1 MRKGNLQHEKPASH
15 SRGLTVRLTIL
26 FNSAFGYAGHALGQP
41 DVIFI
46 RAEGFGYPG
55 SGIKTSKIAH
65 LAAESALGVLV
76 CAEHL
81 HSAPAAL
88 VAGRSSMRHGLQT
101 LLIFSRDTSG
111 TISTEKEDTGY
122 PSGTQVC
129 ADSMPVQHSPLLDGF
144 AETGVTA
151 YDYSQVTADSGGRGA
166 KKNVLTCSPN

>member
-65 LAAESALGVLV
+65 LAAEGARLESLSVQHI
-76 CAEHL
+76 CT
-81 HSAPAAL
+81 PPRAAL

-129 ADSMPVQHSPLLDGF
+129 ADSLPPRCWTS
-144 AETGVTA
+144 
-151 YDYSQVTADSGGRGA
+151 SQGPA
-166 KKNVLTCSPN
+166 